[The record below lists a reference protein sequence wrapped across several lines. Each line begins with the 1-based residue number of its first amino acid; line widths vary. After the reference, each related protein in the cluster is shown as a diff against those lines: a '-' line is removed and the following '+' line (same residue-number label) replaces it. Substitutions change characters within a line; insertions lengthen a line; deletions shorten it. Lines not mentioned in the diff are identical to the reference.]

1 MFEKRTWRN
10 GTLPFLFIHILL
22 PSTNH
27 SFIHSVT
34 HTLTYLHTH
43 SLTHSPTQS
52 YTHSLTHSCTHTHTH
67 THTLITSGAVAGWWV
82 STDLELTSLECEFN
96 NGGGGGEQNMNS
108 RISMIVS
115 ALLRNNV
122 TGSSMVWKSLK
133 RALTTS
139 FGSICLG
146 SLLVSTLRVLR
157 MMVELTT
164 KSMRSLHNYS
174 GESFFLFSFSS
185 FLIFFF
191 F

>member
-1 MFEKRTWRN
+1 MEKWDT
-10 GTLPFLFIHILL
+10 TLPFYTYSVTLDQSL
-22 PSTNH
+22 
-27 SFIHSVT
+27 IHSLT
-34 HTLTYLHTH
+34 HSLTYTLTH

-96 NGGGGGEQNMNS
+96 NGGGGEQNMNS

>member
-1 MFEKRTWRN
+1 M
-10 GTLPFLFIHILL
+10 
-22 PSTNH
+22 
-27 SFIHSVT
+27 
-34 HTLTYLHTH
+34 
-43 SLTHSPTQS
+43 
-52 YTHSLTHSCTHTHTH
+52 
-67 THTLITSGAVAGWWV
+67 AGWWV

-96 NGGGGGEQNMNS
+96 NGGGEGGEQNVNS
-108 RISMIVS
+108 RISMIIS

-157 MMVELTT
+157 MIVEFTT

-174 GESFFLFSFSS
+174 GESFFSFPFFSF
-185 FLIFFF
+185 FLFYFIVFNYFLPF
-191 F
+191 HFVCNLFQDMIIEYL